1 MGEGPIG
8 FSPTFLVWLCFVC
21 FRLIFAFVWLC
32 NAFCKAWWDECPAY
46 GHWVPKLRGK
56 SAPSLGIS
64 ASSMRLWSRKTR
76 LLQMLLPKSWYFSPK
91 TWYITDI
98 FFLLFREVSALSY
111 ISISTLYEEISRKN
125 DTMILFL
132 GETFYVCRCLQWF
145 VQIGL
150 GSQSLEYYL
159 TLKGWFVST
168 AIVSKG

>member
-21 FRLIFAFVWLC
+21 FRFIFAFVWLC
-32 NAFCKAWWDECPAY
+32 NAFYKACWGECPAY

-76 LLQMLLPKSWYFSPK
+76 FLQIPSLKSWYFSPK

-98 FFLLFREVSALSY
+98 FFLLFRDVSVLLY
-111 ISISTLYEEISRKN
+111 ISISALSEEFSRKN

>member
-1 MGEGPIG
+1 MLPHLHDAKDKIDKVGEGPIG

-32 NAFCKAWWDECPAY
+32 NAFYKAWWDECPAY

-91 TWYITDI
+91 TWCITDI
-98 FFLLFREVSALSY
+98 FFCFFEKCQRFHVSVYQHFMKKFLAKMIQWYFSWEKLFMCVDACND
-111 ISISTLYEEISRKN
+111 LYKL
-125 DTMILFL
+125 DW
-132 GETFYVCRCLQWF
+132 V
-145 VQIGL
+145 V
-150 GSQSLEYYL
+150 
-159 TLKGWFVST
+159 KV
-168 AIVSKG
+168 

>member
-1 MGEGPIG
+1 M
-8 FSPTFLVWLCFVC
+8 FCM
-21 FRLIFAFVWLC
+21 FRLIFAFVWRC
-32 NAFCKAWWDECPAY
+32 NAFYKAWWDECPAY

-64 ASSMRLWSRKTR
+64 ASSMHLWSRKTR
-76 LLQMLLPKSWYFSPK
+76 FLQMLLPKSWYFSPK

-98 FFLLFREVSALSY
+98 FFCFFEKCQRFHISVYQHFMKKFLAKMILWYFSWEKLFR
-111 ISISTLYEEISRKN
+111 
-125 DTMILFL
+125 
-132 GETFYVCRCLQWF
+132 VCRCLQWF